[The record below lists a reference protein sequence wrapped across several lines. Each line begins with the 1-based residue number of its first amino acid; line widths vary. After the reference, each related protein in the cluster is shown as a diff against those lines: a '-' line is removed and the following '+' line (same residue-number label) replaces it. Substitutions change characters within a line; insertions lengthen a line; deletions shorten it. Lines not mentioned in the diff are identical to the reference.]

1 MIELKNIDLENVTLK
16 EQYKKA
22 FEEQHELEIELVKL
36 EEKIYRQKLTSI
48 PVFMETHKQNVINEF
63 WDLVQAWLGV
73 LAKDGITADEVMA
86 GYPNHLEKI
95 KNRPRD

>member
-22 FEEQHELEIELVKL
+22 FEEQHELEIELMKL
-36 EEKIYRQKLTSI
+36 EEKIHLQSLTSLVIDDLIERQK
-48 PVFMETHKQNVINEF
+48 VIDEF

-86 GYPNHLEKI
+86 GYPKHLEKI

>member
-22 FEEQHELEIELVKL
+22 FEEQHELEIELMKL
-36 EEKIYRQKLTSI
+36 EEKIHLQSLTSVVIVNSIERQK
-48 PVFMETHKQNVINEF
+48 VIDEF

-73 LAKDGITADEVMA
+73 LDKYCITAEEVMK
-86 GYPNHLEKI
+86 GYSKHLEKI